1 MVQENLRELQPQLR
15 NEDTIQLA
23 IEKAFIDL
31 DNSIIN
37 NYVNSA
43 QNNGIA
49 LEEKIRYMQLAMS
62 GSCALLSLY
71 DLMTNTLY
79 TACTG
84 DSRATLGYEERL
96 RKDFHPG
103 LRCKKPYTGMGKSL
117 VRIINSYVATDAG
130 TLASSNTADFHT
142 LQSATK
148 PASFLALSE
157 SFLAKSSAPSRE

>member
-1 MVQENLRELQPQLR
+1 LLKKELLTLVQRNLRELQPQLR

-31 DNSIIN
+31 DDSIIN

-71 DLMTNTLY
+71 DPMTNTLY

-84 DSRATLGYEERL
+84 DSRATLGAQNSDGTWVPVEL
-96 RKDFHPG
+96 SKDQKG
-103 LRCKKPYTGMGKSL
+103 
-117 VRIINSYVATDAG
+117 
-130 TLASSNTADFHT
+130 
-142 LQSATK
+142 
-148 PASFLALSE
+148 
-157 SFLAKSSAPSRE
+157 